1 MLASGGEFL
10 SIAIHG
16 IIAFGLASV
25 QSNGA
30 EVALVTQHRW
40 FLGFDVFYLKVV

>member
-16 IIAFGLASV
+16 IITFGLACA

-30 EVALVTQHRW
+30 EVALVTRHRW
-40 FLGFDVFYLKVV
+40 SQGFDVIYLKVV